1 MRRLAVE
8 HAKAGMVLARPLA
21 DAFGNVIC
29 EEEEKLPESAISKLA
44 TIGIAEIFIDDPMT
58 SDVPVEPLISP
69 ELEAQATQA
78 LRTLATESVHGT
90 PIDQTLLEEAI
101 RPAHDMAKSLFPSVL
116 GELNTA
122 QCSGVGEYDYRQPAR
137 AAGLAAALAAKCG
150 LEVNAVTEVAAATLL
165 MNVGYLGLRPGTMS
179 DDTPWNSERQ
189 HEFKKHPV
197 HGYAMLKDSPLISST
212 VATAILH
219 SHERLDGSGYPQGL
233 KGDAIIR
240 TAKFVAI
247 ADSYYSMITPR
258 PHHQAW
264 DRHDAVEYMMAYAGE
279 LFDSEMIQVFSRSIP
294 VYPTGVLVK
303 LSTGEAGFVVDANIG
318 QIGRP
323 LVRLIC
329 DKEGIVLKDQE
340 LPELDLVDPEN
351 SSRVIVK
358 TLGY

>member
-1 MRRLAVE
+1 MRRLAAE

-29 EEEEKLPESAISKLA
+29 EEDEKLPESTISKLA
-44 TIGIAEIFIDDPMT
+44 TIGIAEIFIDDPVT

-69 ELEAQATQA
+69 EVEAQATQA
-78 LRTLATESVHGT
+78 LRTLATESAGGT
-90 PIDQTLLEEAI
+90 EIDQTLLQEAI
-101 RPAHDMAKSLFPSVL
+101 KPAHDMAKSLFPSVL

-122 QCSGVGEYDYRQPAR
+122 PCSEPSEYGYREPAR

-150 LEVNAVTEVAAATLL
+150 LEIDGVTEVAEATLL
-165 MNVGYLGLRPGTMS
+165 MDVGYLCLLPGTIS
-179 DDTPWNSERQ
+179 DDSPWTRARQ
-189 HEFKKHPV
+189 HDFNKHPV

-212 VATAILH
+212 VATAILQ

-240 TAKFVAI
+240 AAKFVAV

-258 PHHQAW
+258 PHHEAW
-264 DRHDAVEYMMAYAGE
+264 DRHDAVEYMMAYGGE
-279 LFDSEMIQVFSRSIP
+279 LFDPEIIQVFSRSIP

-329 DKEGIVLKDQE
+329 NKKGIVLKDQE

-351 SSRVIVK
+351 SDRVIVK
-358 TLGY
+358 TLEY